1 MKKNLFYL
9 FLLMAIVAT
18 PLTSCDGDEP
28 QTGEESKHDPVA
40 DDDQMAFAGYS
51 SLEWLQG
58 NLVIVGENNEVLR
71 RVYGKP
77 LDESMPTVVSVPV
90 ADYADAE
97 KIFLSWVAPTKEATK
112 VDGGYDYNLTDAE
125 GNAEGS
131 VSFRAVEGEAGVIAR
146 MSVAEGTA
154 LKQVSEV
161 NFIDA
166 ELWPENAE
174 YPVYEAGKTYWLDGE
189 RYEWVEYEKAVNG
202 KKTDFRIVK
211 EELEFY
217 CLRGNNDGGNAL
229 LVWLSPD
236 DLVEWKKV
244 EGRQERVNSH
254 PIPLEYHK
262 QGLNSRLST
271 LPELLTVMNFY
282 ATNYDAWQKML
293 GEMDAKGYMWSADDA
308 FFWGLFSSSTCNS
321 EFLFGGSTDG
331 KTFPCLDLDNK
342 EPELDAVSI
351 NSSFYQYRYMHVRIV
366 PRY

>member
-9 FLLMAIVAT
+9 FMLMAIVAM

-40 DDDQMAFAGYS
+40 DDDQMEFVGYS
-51 SLEWLQG
+51 GLEWLQS
-58 NLVIVGENNEVLR
+58 NIVVVDENNEVLR
-71 RVYGKP
+71 RIYGKP

-166 ELWPENAE
+166 ELWPENTE
-174 YPVYEAGKTYWLDGE
+174 YPVYEAGKIYMLEGE
-189 RYEWVEYEKAVNG
+189 RYEWIEYEKAVNG
-202 KKTDFRIVK
+202 KKTDFRIVN
-211 EELEFY
+211 EELAFY
-217 CLRGNNDGGNAL
+217 CLRGNNNGGDAL
-229 LVWLSPD
+229 LVWLSPE
-236 DLVEWKKV
+236 DLVEWEKV
-244 EGRQERVNSH
+244 GDRYERVNPH
-254 PIPLEYHK
+254 PTPSKYHE
-262 QGLNSRLST
+262 QGLNYRLST
-271 LPELLTVMNFY
+271 LPELLAVMNFY
-282 ATNYDAWQKML
+282 ATNYDVWQKML
-293 GEMDAKGYMWSADDA
+293 DEMESKGYKWKPASGWFNTAT
-308 FFWGLFSSSTCNS
+308 GNS

-351 NSSFYQYRYMHVRIV
+351 NGSFYQYRYMHVRIV
-366 PRY
+366 PAR

>member
-1 MKKNLFYL
+1 MKKNWFYL
-9 FLLMAIVAT
+9 FLLMAVAAM
-18 PLTSCDGDEP
+18 PLTSCEKDPQIEEEYQKPGEDYVEETKPVSAYDGL
-28 QTGEESKHDPVA
+28 S
-40 DDDQMAFAGYS
+40 
-51 SLEWLQG
+51 WLQS
-58 NLVIVGENNEVLR
+58 NLVEVDDNNNVIR

-77 LDESMPTVVSVPV
+77 LDPSQPTVISVPV
-90 ADYADAE
+90 NDFADADST
-97 KIFLSWVAPTKEATK
+97 FLRWVAPGKETIK
-112 VDGGYDYNLTDAE
+112 VDGGHDYNLTDRD
-125 GNAEGS
+125 GNPQGA

-254 PIPLEYHK
+254 PIPLEYHE

>member
-9 FLLMAIVAT
+9 FMLMAIVAM

-174 YPVYEAGKTYWLDGE
+174 YPVYEAGKTYMLDGE

-254 PIPLEYHK
+254 PIPLEYHV
-262 QGLNSRLST
+262 QGLNYRLST
-271 LPELLTVMNFY
+271 LPELLAVMNFY
-282 ATNYDAWQKML
+282 ATNYDVWQKML
-293 GEMDAKGYMWSADDA
+293 DEMESKGYKWKPASGRFNTAT
-308 FFWGLFSSSTCNS
+308 GNS